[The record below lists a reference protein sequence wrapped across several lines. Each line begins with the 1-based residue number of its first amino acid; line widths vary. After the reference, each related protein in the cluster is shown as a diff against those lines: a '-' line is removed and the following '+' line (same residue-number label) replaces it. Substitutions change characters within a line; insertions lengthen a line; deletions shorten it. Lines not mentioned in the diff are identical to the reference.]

1 MIKINQTEVD
11 LLRPTY
17 FIADI
22 AANHDKDINRAKELI
37 VLAKNSGANAAKFQH
52 FEASTIVSDKGFKDL
67 GVKIAHQ
74 ALWSKTVY
82 ETYEAAELP
91 SSWTEELSTF
101 SRDIGIDF
109 FTSPYDLQIIDAVEP
124 FVCAFKIGSG
134 DITWLE
140 SIERMSKFNKP
151 VILATGASDI
161 EDVSRAYAS
170 ISNYNKDIVI
180 MQCNTNYTNSEDNF
194 NYLNLK
200 VLATYAKM
208 FPNVVLGL
216 SDHTPGHVAVLGAV
230 ALGARVIEKHFTD
243 DNNRVGP
250 DHKFSLNPNDWSKMV
265 SDVRTL
271 EKAIGDG
278 KKNVENNELASLIV
292 QQRSLYY
299 ARNLKQGTLL
309 KRSDL
314 SALRP
319 CPPEA
324 VKPFELKNVIGRV
337 LKNNVYFHDNVKW
350 SDLH

>member
-1 MIKINQTEVD
+1 MIKINNTEVD
-11 LLRPTY
+11 LLKPTY

-37 VLAKNSGANAAKFQH
+37 ELAKKSGANAAKFQH

-67 GVKIAHQ
+67 GNKMAHQ
-74 ALWSKTVY
+74 ASWNKTVFD
-82 ETYEAAELP
+82 TYKAAELP
-91 SSWTEELSTF
+91 SIWTEELSTF
-101 SRDIGIDF
+101 SNDLGIDF
-109 FTSPYDLQIIDAVEP
+109 FTSPYDLQIIQNVEP

-140 SIERMSKFNKP
+140 SIERMAKFKKP

-161 EDVSRAYAS
+161 QDVSRAYES
-170 ISNYNKDIVI
+170 ISKFNQDLVI
-180 MQCNTNYTNSEDNF
+180 MQCNTNYTNSDDNF
-194 NYLNLK
+194 NYLNLN
-200 VLATYAKM
+200 VLETYAKM

-243 DNNRVGP
+243 DNNRFGP
-250 DHKFSLNPNDWSKMV
+250 DHRFSLNPTDWAKMV

-271 EKAIGDG
+271 EKAMGDG
-278 KKNVENNELASLIV
+278 KKIIEVNELESLIV

-299 ARNLKQGTLL
+299 ASNLKKGTLL
-309 KRSDL
+309 TRSDL
-314 SALRP
+314 SVLRP
-319 CPPEA
+319 CPLGA
-324 VKPFELKNVIGRV
+324 IKPFELINVLGKV
-337 LKNNVYFHDNVKW
+337 LKNDVSFHDSVRW